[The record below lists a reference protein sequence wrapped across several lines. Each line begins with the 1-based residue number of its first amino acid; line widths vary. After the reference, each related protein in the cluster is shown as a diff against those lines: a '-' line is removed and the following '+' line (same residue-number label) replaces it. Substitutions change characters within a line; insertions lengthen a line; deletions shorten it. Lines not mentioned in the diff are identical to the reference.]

1 MIANLSAKHII
12 PNRISMI
19 KHGDTVLK
27 VSIDSASESSEEEE
41 HKKKPIKKK
50 KLYRP
55 RHKQV
60 NKHAYF
66 EYIYS

>member
-1 MIANLSAKHII
+1 
-12 PNRISMI
+12 MI